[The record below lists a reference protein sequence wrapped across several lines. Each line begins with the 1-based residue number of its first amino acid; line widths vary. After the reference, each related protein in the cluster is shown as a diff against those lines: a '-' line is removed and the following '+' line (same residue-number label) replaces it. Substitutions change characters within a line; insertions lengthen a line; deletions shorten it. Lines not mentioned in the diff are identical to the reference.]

1 MQAGLQGN
9 GHRNLMCKDLYAA
22 LTCALDTGSRLGT
35 IRNEAQP
42 RELCTTTQAQML
54 LQMHFSLRRLNA
66 SNTNFGTRVLRRGS
80 ILNRMFWVRQWS
92 VNTNDSSPY

>member
-42 RELCTTTQAQML
+42 RELCTTTQSTDVVADAL
-54 LQMHFSLRRLNA
+54 FSPALEC
-66 SNTNFGTRVLRRGS
+66 
-80 ILNRMFWVRQWS
+80 I
-92 VNTNDSSPY
+92 